1 MVIYNARVRTMCGID
16 FENGYI
22 QMENG
27 KIVSV
32 GDMLDCPASEERF
45 DACRAFALPGL
56 IDAHCHIGMWEDGLG
71 FEGDDGNE
79 DTDPCTPHLR
89 GLDGVNPL
97 DRSFSEALDYG
108 ITTVVTGPGSAN
120 PIAGQMCAM
129 KTYGRRVDKMLLR
142 EPLAIKF
149 ALGENPKNSY
159 HEKEQGPATRMAI
172 AAIIREQLA
181 KARQYA
187 KQRTDA
193 AEDEELDEPDFD
205 AKCEALLPL
214 LDHRIKAHIHAHRA
228 DDIFTAIRIAKEFDF
243 EYVIVHGTEGH
254 LVAEELAEEGTSVL
268 AGPLI
273 GSRSKPEL
281 ANSSV
286 AGIGILDRA
295 GVRVAITTDHPEV
308 PSRFLL
314 MSAQLAVEEGLAP
327 DAALRAITSQ
337 AAEIVGIGDR
347 VGALRAGLDADVVL
361 FAQDPMQE
369 RGKPIAVFV
378 NGKQVRG

>member
-1 MVIYNARVRTMCGID
+1 MVIYNARVRTMCGMD

-27 KIVSV
+27 KISSV
-32 GDMLDCPASEERF
+32 GDMSDCPASEERF
-45 DACRAFALPGL
+45 DACRAVALPGL
-56 IDAHCHIGMWEDGLG
+56 IDAHCHIGMWEDGMG

-89 GLDGVNPL
+89 GMDGINPL

-129 KTYGRRVDKMLLR
+129 KTYGCRIDKMLIK

-187 KQRTDA
+187 KQRAEA

-254 LVAEELAEEGTSVL
+254 LVAEELAEEGASVL
-268 AGPLI
+268 TGPLI

-281 ANSSV
+281 VNASV
-286 AGIGILDRA
+286 AGVGILDRA

-308 PSRFLL
+308 PSRFR
-314 MSAQLAVEEGLAP
+314 SEEH
-327 DAALRAITSQ
+327 TSELQ
-337 AAEIVGIGDR
+337 S
-347 VGALRAGLDADVVL
+347 
-361 FAQDPMQE
+361 P
-369 RGKPIAVFV
+369 
-378 NGKQVRG
+378 